1 MSSAPEE
8 INKCTAVSKSLM
20 AMPYAGKLL
29 RDTRRTDEDA
39 ECHEGENEKKK
50 ETRTGNTIA
59 SRVEKVEVR
68 NLRCY

>member
-1 MSSAPEE
+1 
-8 INKCTAVSKSLM
+8 M
-20 AMPYAGKLL
+20 AMSDAGKLL